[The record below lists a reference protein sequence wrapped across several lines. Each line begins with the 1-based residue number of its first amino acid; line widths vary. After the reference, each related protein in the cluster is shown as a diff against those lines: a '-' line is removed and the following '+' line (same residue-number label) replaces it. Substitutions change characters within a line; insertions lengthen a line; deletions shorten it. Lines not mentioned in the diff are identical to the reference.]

1 MPSSGARKT
10 LRSVFFSTN
19 YGHADDK
26 DSKVDGH
33 SGKAAIH
40 ARTRCVDGTGES
52 QKPFRDGPRG
62 MKVRFCEHEKTSKPP
77 GHPIDTN
84 QSVSARHKI

>member
-1 MPSSGARKT
+1 
-10 LRSVFFSTN
+10 
-19 YGHADDK
+19 
-26 DSKVDGH
+26 
-33 SGKAAIH
+33 
-40 ARTRCVDGTGES
+40 
-52 QKPFRDGPRG
+52 